1 MILKCCK
8 RGRQEC
14 SLALRDS
21 HVTPMPQPCHATGYA
36 TVTPQATP
44 QPCHRLCHSHATAM
58 PQPCHSHATGYATAT
73 PRATPQLRHGLR
85 YSHATGYDTASHTL
99 HLSLT
104 PVTHVCSVFM
114 NCSLFN
120 SLSFYL
126 EYILYPLIVY
136 YYNKLKRNSTKYKIE
151 RTQY

>member
-1 MILKCCK
+1 MYLSSAGGP
-8 RGRQEC
+8 RHTHSTATPGPRHR
-14 SLALRDS
+14 LRHS
-21 HVTPMPQPCHATGYA
+21 HATGY
-36 TVTPQATP
+36 
-44 QPCHRLCHSHATAM
+44 ATAM
-58 PQPCHSHATGYATAT
+58 PQPCHGLRHSYATGYATAT
-73 PRATPQLRHGLR
+73 PRATLQPRHRLC
-85 YSHATGYDTASHTL
+85 YSHAPGYDTASHTL
-99 HLSLT
+99 HLSLK